1 MKACYRQ
8 ALSLSRRFHAL
19 SLRHPSLSPQSSVP
33 LPQYYQNRQWL
44 STSPL
49 QAACDTSEDDSK
61 GPVGDLFQFPEIG
74 SSNIV
79 GKTGSIR
86 RSFGPQ
92 SNAEAMITCGG
103 EALAAQASFDP
114 NYLRAKDWIRSHP
127 VGPAVLSPVLISG
140 LVGALVEA
148 AFPKAIAI
156 GSQMQFLRPLIVG
169 VEVRAKIEVI
179 AVAKTG
185 ASSMEDAQQQQQAT
199 ENDHRQHNDVRKR
212 KNGYQVNLKTNVLRI
227 NDGVII
233 AEGNHSIWIPDYL
246 HM

>member
-1 MKACYRQ
+1 MKACSRQ
-8 ALSLSRRFHAL
+8 ALSLSRRFHSF
-19 SLRHPSLSPQSSVP
+19 SLRNSSLSPPLSSVP
-33 LPQYYQNRQWL
+33 LLQYQTGRWL
-44 STSPL
+44 SSSPV
-49 QAACDTSEDDSK
+49 QTAFEPAEDDSK
-61 GPVGDLFQFPEIG
+61 GPMGDLFRFPEIG
-74 SSNIV
+74 SIDII
-79 GKTGSIR
+79 GKKGSIR

-169 VEVRAKIEVI
+169 VEVRAQIEVI
-179 AVAKTG
+179 AVAKAG
-185 ASSMEDAQQQQQAT
+185 ASSLEDAQQRQQAT

-227 NDGVII
+227 NDGLII
-233 AEGNHSIWIPDYL
+233 AEGGHSIWIPDYL

>member
-1 MKACYRQ
+1 MS
-8 ALSLSRRFHAL
+8 SL
-19 SLRHPSLSPQSSVP
+19 QSS
-33 LPQYYQNRQWL
+33 YD
-44 STSPL
+44 
-49 QAACDTSEDDSK
+49 AGEDDTV
-61 GPVGDLFQFPEIG
+61 GPVGELFQFPEIG
-74 SSNIV
+74 SSDIV

-86 RSFGPQ
+86 RAFGPQ

-114 NYLRAKDWIRSHP
+114 NYHRAKDWIRSHP

-148 AFPKAIAI
+148 AFPKAIVI

-179 AVAKTG
+179 AVAKAG
-185 ASSMEDAQQQQQAT
+185 ASTMESAQQHPTT
-199 ENDHRQHNDVRKR
+199 ENHEQQRGDVRQR
-212 KNGYQVNLKTNVLRI
+212 KNGFQVNLKTNVLRI
-227 NDGVII
+227 NDGHFI